1 MTSPFE
7 KAEFLGGPLDG
18 QAYERRGGLWPR
30 RLEMSVG
37 QYVHLYVAGL
47 GRLGQVVYRHRGRIA
62 AEVVA

>member
-30 RLEMSVG
+30 RLEMPVG

-62 AEVVA
+62 AEVVT

>member
-18 QAYERRGGLWPR
+18 QAYERRGDVWPR
-30 RLEMSVG
+30 WLEIPVG
-37 QYVHLYVAGL
+37 QYVHLYVAGR
-47 GRLGQVVYRHRGRIA
+47 GRLWQVVYRHRGRIA